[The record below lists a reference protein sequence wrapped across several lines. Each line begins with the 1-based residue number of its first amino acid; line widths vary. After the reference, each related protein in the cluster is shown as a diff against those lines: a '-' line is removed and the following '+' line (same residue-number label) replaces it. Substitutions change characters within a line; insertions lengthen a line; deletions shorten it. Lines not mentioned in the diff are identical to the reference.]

1 MMKAAQ
7 YRPVRERE
15 IAETAQ
21 IFLIA
26 CADMYARHG
35 INSSTPEQRVV
46 EQGYRHVFETGIFR
60 VAEVDGRIAAVC
72 HAIVRERLWFLSG
85 FWMLPEFQRQRIG
98 GALLRQVMDAGADAG
113 ADTFF
118 TWSSVDQT
126 AMAGYMK
133 HGMLPGYQ
141 ILTFA
146 GTLRDPPSL
155 RDGYEVQPLT
165 LSNANALDKVV
176 RAAARE
182 LDHNYWLSTAGHEGR
197 QFVRDGQAVGYY
209 HFHHGVIGPAAWS
222 EGEHAEALL
231 AAACL
236 EAASHS
242 EQIRLMIPGVNH
254 TAIRFALRAG
264 LRLSA
269 YSHLLTTAPF
279 GRMEQYLA
287 SGPLLF

>member
-1 MMKAAQ
+1 MKAAL
-7 YRPVRERE
+7 YRTVRETE
-15 IAETAQ
+15 IGETAE

-26 CADMYARHG
+26 CADMYARHN
-35 INSSTPEQRVV
+35 INAATPEHAVV
-46 EQGYRHVFETGIFR
+46 EQGYRHVFETGIFH

-98 GALLRQVMDAGADAG
+98 GALLKQVKDAGALAG

-133 HGMLPGYQ
+133 QGMLPGYQ

-146 GTLRDPPSL
+146 GAVRDLPSSG
-155 RDGYEVQPLT
+155 DEYEVQPLL
-165 LSNANALDKVV
+165 LSNATALDKRV
-176 RAAARE
+176 RAAERE
-182 LDHNYWLSTAGHEGR
+182 VDHNYWLSQTGQEGR
-197 QFVRDGQAVGYY
+197 QLVRDGRPVGYY
-209 HFHHGVIGPAAWS
+209 YFHNGVIGPAAWDD
-222 EGEHAEALL
+222 AADAKALL
-231 AAACL
+231 AAACR
-236 EAASHS
+236 EAADHS
-242 EQIRLMIPGVNH
+242 AQIKLMIPGINH

>member
-1 MMKAAQ
+1 MKAAL
-7 YRPVRERE
+7 YRPVREDE
-15 IAETAQ
+15 ISETAE
-21 IFLIA
+21 IFVIA

-35 INSSTPEQRVV
+35 IDAATPEQEVV
-46 EQGYRHVFETGIFR
+46 ERGYRHVFETGIFH
-60 VAEVDGRIAAVC
+60 VAEVDGRIAAIA

-98 GALLRQVMDAGADAG
+98 GALLKQVKDAGANAG

-133 HGMLPGYQ
+133 QGMLPGYQ

-146 GTLRDPPSL
+146 GTLRDLPSL
-155 RDGYEVQPLT
+155 RDEYEVQPLL
-165 LSNANALDKVV
+165 LSNANALDRRV

-182 LDHNYWLSTAGHEGR
+182 VDHNYWLKTAGQEGR
-197 QFVRDGQAVGYY
+197 QLVRDGRAVGYY
-209 HFHHGVIGPAAWS
+209 HFNHGVIGPAAWS
-222 EGEHAEALL
+222 DEADAEALL
-231 AAACL
+231 ATACR
-236 EAASHS
+236 EAASQS
-242 EQIRLMIPGVNH
+242 EQIKLMIPGINH
-254 TAIRFALRAG
+254 TAIRFALRVG

-279 GRMEQYLA
+279 GRMQQYLA